1 MTSHDNQVDCRLNVS
16 SLVCR
21 RHLHLTHPPSVSYMR
36 QWTGVS
42 IGSDN
47 GLSPIQRQAFI

>member
-1 MTSHDNQVDCRLNVS
+1 MTSHDNQVDCRINAS

-21 RHLHLTHPPSVSYMR
+21 HLHLTPPLSVSYMR

-42 IGSDN
+42 FGCSDN
-47 GLSPIQRQAFI
+47 GLSPIQRQAII